1 MFRVQKI
8 ESLDLPELQ
17 PYRTLRRQ
25 LEHRERGIF
34 VAEGDKVV
42 RRLFESH
49 FGVESVLIT
58 EKWTAEYTPL
68 LNARPEKEIPVFIA
82 SKEVFEQLTG
92 HHLYQGVLAVGKIPV
107 SDTLENILTNAPRP
121 RLFAAL
127 DGLCDAENLG
137 SVIRNCAAFGVQAMF
152 IGETCSSP
160 FLRRSVRTSM
170 GTIFQMPMI
179 ELNSGKTSW
188 RRELPPTE
196 MNCPL
201 VQILRELRGAGV
213 RSIAAHPRAGGK
225 VLSQAD
231 FTGDCCIVFGSEGNG
246 VSPAVLAACDDAVAV
261 PMHAGVD
268 SLNVAAATS
277 VFLYEATRQ
286 RGKA

>member
-1 MFRVQKI
+1 MLRLHNI
-8 ESLDLPELQ
+8 TSLELPELQ

-58 EKWTAEYTPL
+58 EKWIEEYTPL
-68 LNARPEKEIPVFIA
+68 LNARTEKEIPVFIA
-82 SKEVFEQLTG
+82 NKEVFEQLTG

-107 SDTLENILTNAPRP
+107 SDTLENILANSPRP

-188 RRELPPTE
+188 RRELPTTE
-196 MNCPL
+196 MNCLL
-201 VQILRELRGAGV
+201 VQILRNLHEAGV
-213 RSIAAHPRAGGK
+213 RSIAAHPRADGK

-231 FTGDCCIVFGSEGNG
+231 FSGDCCVVFGSEGNG
-246 VSPAVLAACDDAVAV
+246 VSPAVFAACDDAVAI
-261 PMHAGVD
+261 PMHCEVD

-277 VFLYEATRQ
+277 VFLYEVNRQ
-286 RGKA
+286 RGKS

>member
-1 MFRVQKI
+1 MLRLHNI
-8 ESLDLPELQ
+8 TSLELPELQ

-42 RRLFESH
+42 RRLFESR

-58 EKWTAEYTPL
+58 EKWIEKYTPL
-68 LNARPEKEIPVFIA
+68 LNARTENEIPVFIA
-82 SKEVFEQLTG
+82 NKEVFEQLTG

-107 SDTLENILTNAPRP
+107 SDTLENILANSPRP

-137 SVIRNCAAFGVQAMF
+137 SVIRNCAAFGVQGMF

-188 RRELPPTE
+188 RRELPETE
-196 MNCPL
+196 MNCLL
-201 VQILRELRGAGV
+201 VQILRELREAGV
-213 RSIAAHPRAGGK
+213 RSIAAHPRADGK
-225 VLSQAD
+225 VLSQAN
-231 FTGDCCIVFGSEGNG
+231 FSGDCCVVFGSEGNG
-246 VSPAVLAACDDAVAV
+246 ISPAVLAACDDAVAV
-261 PMHAGVD
+261 PMHGGVD

-277 VFLYEATRQ
+277 VFLYEVNRQ
-286 RGKA
+286 RGKS